1 MNSFTSSLNQRLHL
15 DIDRASGVVGS
26 LVSFGRSQTFLS
38 GSNLAS
44 TPGTANPFFD
54 RDDEEYAGEDEA
66 GPDDG
71 VPEEDEMEEIE
82 DEHPSLTHTTDRDG
96 PLQWDAERDRL
107 IRAHAHEDEEFVVG
121 STNWDEDDADTPTTT
136 LGPTTMPFASRPRTH
151 SRPMAGSYR
160 QQAPSSRTRH
170 ISTPTIPSSSVRA
183 GRGRTSPSTG
193 SASRSEL
200 RRGGTTPV
208 SGGSSGGGTPSR
220 MSPPMAA
227 VIEGRPSSAPVLPRF
242 MPGSSAPPPQVR
254 QVDDERTPL
263 IRISGASSPTRYDGS
278 APVTP
283 STLAPSPAHHLQQ
296 PKVVIPHQ
304 AVVQQHQP
312 PHRQPRRRRSSVKPT
327 RLPPGRSTYGQTL
340 FNSIAILLGI
350 GMLSCPLAFACAG
363 WIGGTLLVIFYGF
376 LTCYTAKA
384 LAKIILSDA
393 RLRTYADIGQAAF
406 GPRSNMFTSFLFCLE
421 LFAVS
426 VILVVLFSD
435 SLHEVLPSYS
445 SNTYKY
451 FGLLVIIPTSFMP
464 LRVLSFA
471 SILGVLSTFMLIFVL
486 LEDGTTKMTTPGSLW
501 ESAPTEWWPKG
512 AMTSV
517 PISFGLFM
525 AGFSGHAVIPS
536 IVRDMQ
542 DHTHYESMLNWAFFV
557 ATCIYGLI
565 GAAGYRMFGHGV
577 SPEVSQNLLRTPGFS
592 KFLNKVALWMLV
604 MSPLSKFSLSARPM
618 MVTIEILLGIEESS
632 PVPSHNKP
640 RQLHADPHG
649 PAVGATDTETD
660 AKDAYYSHGAIT
672 TDDENPHNAYMSTNR
687 ASRAQIERR
696 KAVLRFI
703 ERSGV
708 AAASVLTAIY
718 IPDFTTSMAFL
729 GAFSAFAL
737 CVIGPLAAK
746 MSIDRRVTWYD
757 SLMIVVATVM
767 ATWAT
772 YIAITTA

>member
-15 DIDRASGVVGS
+15 DIDRASGVFGS
-26 LVSFGRSQTFLS
+26 LVRSQTFLS

-44 TPGTANPFFD
+44 TPGTENVFFG
-54 RDDEEYAGEDEA
+54 RDDEEYAGEDE
-66 GPDDG
+66 GG

-82 DEHPSLTHTTDRDG
+82 DEHPSIAHRDAE
-96 PLQWDAERDRL
+96 WDAEERDRL
-107 IRAHAHEDEEFVVG
+107 LHAHAHQDEEFVVG
-121 STNWDEDDADTPTTT
+121 STNWDEDDADTPTST

-160 QQAPSSRTRH
+160 QQQQSRTRH
-170 ISTPTIPSSSVRA
+170 ISTPTIPSSSVRS
-183 GRGRTSPSTG
+183 GRGRTSSG
-193 SASRSEL
+193 ASRSEA
-200 RRGGTTPV
+200 RRSGSGATPPAT
-208 SGGSSGGGTPSR
+208 GSSGATPSR

-227 VIEGRPSSAPVLPRF
+227 VIEGRPSSAPVAAPRF
-242 MPGSSAPPPQVR
+242 MPSSPTQVR

-263 IRISGASSPTRYDGS
+263 IRISGASSPTRYDS
-278 APVTP
+278 VPVTP
-283 STLAPSPAHHLQQ
+283 TTEATLAPSPTSRYLQPR
-296 PKVVIPHQ
+296 PKVVIP
-304 AVVQQHQP
+304 QQPPPPPP
-312 PHRQPRRRRSSVKPT
+312 PHRNRERRRSSAVKRS

-384 LAKIILSDA
+384 LAKIILSDG

-435 SLHEVLPSYS
+435 SLHEVLPAYS

-471 SILGVLSTFMLIFVL
+471 SILG
-486 LEDGTTKMTTPGSLW
+486 
-501 ESAPTEWWPKG
+501 A
-512 AMTSV
+512 
-517 PISFGLFM
+517 
-525 AGFSGHAVIPS
+525 
-536 IVRDMQ
+536 
-542 DHTHYESMLNWAFFV
+542 V

-592 KFLNKVALWMLV
+592 QFLNKVALWMLV

-618 MVTIEILLGIEESS
+618 CVTIEILLGIEESS

-640 RQLHADPHG
+640 RQLHAEDHHQPQQQPQQHHG
-649 PAVGATDTETD
+649 GAGATDTETD

-672 TDDENPHNAYMSTNR
+672 TDDENPHNAYISSNR
-687 ASRAQIERR
+687 ATRAQIERR
-696 KAVLRFI
+696 KAFWRFV
-703 ERSGV
+703 ERSLLAVVVVLV
-708 AAASVLTAIY
+708 AIF

-746 MSIDRRVTWYD
+746 MSIERRVTWYD
-757 SLMIVVATVM
+757 CLMIVIATVM

-772 YIAITTA
+772 YIAIATA